1 MGRAMRGAGS
11 RTIVAV
17 KAGAKNGAKDARRS
31 RALCTRCVLA
41 EKAGARHETG
51 AAADSDCLARLMSG
65 LRLCTLRCGG
75 RAQVLSHHARRDT
88 RGLQRCTRVDLNAT
102 GHIPSDPG
110 HPGVEH
116 DTTREEQCSPYTL
129 RQRPIFSL
137 IGFGPGATIS
147 TQANPNEGKWYTK
160 QWTATV
166 QRARHSPWQ

>member
-65 LRLCTLRCGG
+65 LRLCTLRSGG
-75 RAQVLSHHARRDT
+75 RAQLLSHHRLRHT
-88 RGLQRCTRVDLNAT
+88 RELQRCTRADLNAT
-102 GHIPSDPG
+102 RHIPSTFRSRPP
-110 HPGVEH
+110 PGV
-116 DTTREEQCSPYTL
+116 DTTSDCKAVLEPQYSTTYCLRNQVLEIETL
-129 RQRPIFSL
+129 DFAL
-137 IGFGPGATIS
+137 IS
-147 TQANPNEGKWYTK
+147 
-160 QWTATV
+160 
-166 QRARHSPWQ
+166 